1 MMEGS
6 IVEMLQ
12 KTPLW
17 TGLTSQDLGLVAKY
31 AEEQKFESGQK
42 IVSKGEPGTGF
53 YLLLE
58 GAVEVRSGAQT
69 LSKLGPG
76 QFFGEMAIFDNQ
88 PRSADVVAIEP
99 SRILILSANSFK
111 TLLFANPKIALRM
124 LQELARRLRTTNEH
138 LSD

>member
-1 MMEGS
+1 MMNDS

-17 TGLTSQDLGLVAKY
+17 AGLTSQDLGLVAKY
-31 AEEQKFESGQK
+31 AEARSFESGQK
-42 IVSKGEPGTGF
+42 IVTKGDPETGF
-53 YLLLE
+53 CLLLE
-58 GAVEVRSGAQT
+58 GAAEVRSGSET

-88 PRSADVVAIEP
+88 PRSADVVAIEQ
-99 SRILILSANSFK
+99 SKVLTLSANAFK
-111 TLLFANPKIALRM
+111 TLLFANPKIAFRM

>member
-1 MMEGS
+1 MTDP

-17 TGLTSQDLGLVAKY
+17 SGLTSQDLGLVAKY
-31 AEEQKFESGQK
+31 SEERT
-42 IVSKGEPGTGF
+42 VEPGQIIVKKGAPGDGF

-58 GAVEVRSGAQT
+58 GAVEVRSGGET

-76 QFFGEMAIFDNQ
+76 QFFGEMAIFDNL
-88 PRSADVVAIEP
+88 PRSADVVTVEP
-99 SRILILSANSFK
+99 SRVLVLSPNAFK
-111 TLLFANPKIALRM
+111 TLLFANPRIGLKM
-124 LQELARRLRTTNEH
+124 LQELTQRLRSTNEK

>member
-1 MMEGS
+1 MDGS

-12 KTPLW
+12 KAPLW
-17 TGLTSQDLGLVAKY
+17 AGLTTQDLGLVAKY

-42 IVSKGEPGTGF
+42 IVSKREPGTGF
-53 YLLLE
+53 YLVLE
-58 GAVEVRSGAQT
+58 GGVEVRSGAET

-88 PRSADVVAIEP
+88 PRSADVVTIEP
-99 SRILILSANSFK
+99 SRILVLSANSFK
-111 TLLFANPKIALRM
+111 TLLFANPRIALKM
-124 LQELARRLRTTNEH
+124 LQELTRRLRNTNER

>member
-1 MMEGS
+1 MGGS

-17 TGLTSQDLGLVAKY
+17 AGLTSQDLGLVAKY
-31 AEEQKFESGQK
+31 AEEHKFESGRK
-42 IVSKGEPGTGF
+42 IVTKGEPGTGF

-58 GAVEVRSGAQT
+58 GAVEVRSGSET

-76 QFFGEMAIFDNQ
+76 QFFGEMAIFDSQ

-99 SRILILSANSFK
+99 SRILTLSANSFK
-111 TLLFANPKIALRM
+111 TLLFANPRIALRM
-124 LQELARRLRTTNEH
+124 LQELARRLRSTDEH

>member
-1 MMEGS
+1 MDGS

-12 KTPLW
+12 KAPLW
-17 TGLTSQDLGLVAKY
+17 AGLTTQDLGLVAKY

-42 IVSKGEPGTGF
+42 IVSKREPGTGF
-53 YLLLE
+53 YLVLE
-58 GAVEVRSGAQT
+58 GRVEVRSGAET

-88 PRSADVVAIEP
+88 PRSADVVTIEP
-99 SRILILSANSFK
+99 SRILVLSANSFK
-111 TLLFANPKIALRM
+111 TLLFANPKIALKM
-124 LQELARRLRTTNEH
+124 LQELTRRLRNTNER